1 MEGWGDT
8 ISSTIMTHTHK
19 KEGKEKRKGGEK
31 KNDKLN
37 VQQLPNLLF

>member
-8 ISSTIMTHTHK
+8 ISSIITTHQK
-19 KEGKEKRKGGEK
+19 KKKGKENRKGGEK